1 MRHPKLAT
9 WLVASLLS
17 AGALQAA
24 EPPAPSQRPRGFDV
38 ANLDRAADPC
48 RDFYRFACG
57 GWMDKNP
64 APPDEPSWGRFEALL
79 DSNRETLR
87 SILERASADDPRRD
101 PTDRLIGDYYASCMD
116 EKAVDAKGLAPL
128 KPVLDAIDALAD
140 KGALPEAVAALHA
153 LGAPVLLGFAPTP
166 DQDDASRVIA
176 EADQGGL
183 GLPDRDDYFRDDARS
198 AEVRKEYVAH
208 VQRMLELAGDEPGA
222 AAARARAVMEIE
234 TALARASLDRVSR
247 RDPRK
252 LYHKMTRARLQALSP
267 SFDWSRYLRGIGA
280 PAFEGLNVAVPGFF
294 ESMGGLI
301 GERSLADWKSYLRWH
316 ALHHAAPVLPAA
328 FVEANF
334 HFYGKVLL
342 GAQEESPRWKRCVNR
357 TDAQVGEAL
366 GRRYVEQTFGE
377 RGKERMRVMVAALEK
392 TLKQDLEGLPWMGEA
407 TRKQAL
413 IKLAAIS
420 NKVGYPDRW
429 RDYGA
434 LAILRGDALG
444 NAQRADAFEFR
455 RQIAK
460 IGKPTDRSEW
470 LMTPPTVNAYYEP
483 PTNSINFPAGILQP
497 PFFDNAVDD
506 AVNFGAIGAV
516 IGHELTH
523 GFDDQ
528 GRQYDE
534 KGNVRDWWT
543 EADGREFE
551 ERAACFVDQY
561 GSYTAVADVKLNG
574 KLTLGENV
582 ADNGGARIAYAALE
596 ELQGGKTP
604 APVDGFTADQRF
616 FLGWAQVWCENA
628 TDEFKRLL
636 AQTNPHAQ
644 ANHRVNGVFVNMPEF
659 QKAFSCAPGS
669 PMVGEKACRVW

>member
-1 MRHPKLAT
+1 MRHPKVPT
-9 WLVASLLS
+9 WLVACML
-17 AGALQAA
+17 AGVAVQAA
-24 EPPAPSQRPRGFDV
+24 EPPAPTKGPLGFDV

-48 RDFYRFACG
+48 ADFYRFACG
-57 GWMDKNP
+57 GWMDRNP
-64 APPDEPSWGRFEALL
+64 APPDEPSWGRFDALL
-79 DSNRETLR
+79 DANRETLR
-87 SILERASADDPRRD
+87 SILDKASADDPRRD
-101 PTDRLIGDYYASCMD
+101 ATDRLIGDYYASCMD
-116 EKAVDAKGLAPL
+116 EKAVGAKGLAPL
-128 KPVLDAIDALAD
+128 EPVLDAIDSLAD
-140 KGALPEAVAALHA
+140 KSALPDAVAALHVF
-153 LGAPVLLGFAPTP
+153 GEGVLMGFAPTP
-166 DQDDASRVIA
+166 DQDDASQVIA

-183 GLPDRDDYFRDDARS
+183 GLPDRDDYFREDPRS

-208 VQRMLELAGDEPGA
+208 VGRMLELAGDKPDA
-222 AAARARAVMEIE
+222 AAARAKAVMEIE
-234 TALARASLDRVSR
+234 TALAKASLDRVSR

-252 LYHKMTRARLQALSP
+252 LHHKMTRAQLQALAP

-280 PAFEGLNVAVPGFF
+280 PSFSGLNVAVPDFF
-294 ESMGGLI
+294 KSLEGLI
-301 GERSLADWKSYLRWH
+301 AGRDLADWKSYLRWH
-316 ALHHAAPVLPAA
+316 ALHHAAPVLPAP
-328 FVEANF
+328 FVDANF
-334 HFYGKVLL
+334 HFYGKLL
-342 GAQEESPRWKRCVNR
+342 FGAQELSPRWKRCVNMA
-357 TDAQVGEAL
+357 DAQVGEAL

-377 RGKERMRVMVAALEK
+377 QGKERMRVMVAALE
-392 TLKQDLEGLPWMGEA
+392 TVLKRDIEGLPWMGEA

-413 IKLAAIS
+413 TKLAAIS

-434 LAILRGDALG
+434 LQIVRGDALG
-444 NAQRADAFEFR
+444 NARRADGFEFR

-497 PFFDNAVDD
+497 PFFDNRVDD

-551 ERAACFVDQY
+551 KRAACFVDQY

-582 ADNGGARIAYAALE
+582 ADNGGVRIAYLALE
-596 ELQGGKTP
+596 DVLGAKRPP
-604 APVDGFTADQRF
+604 AVDGFTADQRF

-628 TDEFKRLL
+628 TDELKRLL

-644 ANHRVNGVFVNMPEF
+644 SNHRVNGVFANLPEF
-659 QKAFSCAPGS
+659 QKAFACKAGS